1 MTNEKLEPMNTKT
14 TSTNVNQTGQP
25 TGKPNS
31 QQGNNTPAKPNGQAN
46 AKGKKGQ
53 NQSLTKNDPN
63 AARQRDRI
71 PGKNPLMDPRVVE
84 EITKNTL
91 NPTLAANAREAI
103 VKSEAV
109 TTMCQLIKDDP
120 KLSTD
125 EKLDRLERVNVME
138 AGNKEQAHR
147 IVSEFTWQ
155 DGLVCFLLIAEVGL
169 FGLGMTGHLHLP
181 KFFRV

>member
-1 MTNEKLEPMNTKT
+1 MTNEKQEPMNTKT

-25 TGKPNS
+25 NGKPNS
-31 QQGNNTPAKPNGQAN
+31 QQGNNAPAKPNGQAN
-46 AKGKKGQ
+46 AKSKKGQ
-53 NQSLTKNDPN
+53 NQVLIKNDRN
-63 AARQRDRI
+63 AARQGDQF

-91 NPTLAANAREAI
+91 NPTLAASARETI

-120 KLSTD
+120 KLSID
-125 EKLDRLERVNVME
+125 DKLDRLERVNGVE
-138 AGNKEQAHR
+138 VGNKEQAHR
-147 IVSEFTWQ
+147 IASEFTWL
-155 DGLVCFLLIAEVGL
+155 DGLVCFVLIAEVGV

-181 KFFRV
+181 KFFRA